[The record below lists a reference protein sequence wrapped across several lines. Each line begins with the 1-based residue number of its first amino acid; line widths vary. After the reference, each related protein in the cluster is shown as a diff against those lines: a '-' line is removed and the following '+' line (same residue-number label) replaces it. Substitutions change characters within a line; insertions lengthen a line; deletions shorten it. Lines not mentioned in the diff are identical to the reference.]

1 MTLAALFLAL
11 IATPADV
18 SARPNAPT
26 TAARGEPVLLNFE
39 TEWCGFCK
47 KMRPAIAQLEK
58 AGFPV
63 ESVDGDRQKDLTRR
77 YKVTAFPTFIVV
89 DDAGQV
95 LGRTEGYQPVESL
108 ATLYRDAQAKVRS
121 RAKGRPVA
129 AAVSDRRDEDEKP
142 AEDEPEDARPRRKT
156 FKNPMPW
163 QTVVRIR
170 MKLSNHAEGVGSGT
184 VVYSDARQALILTC
198 AHIFKEDGRQT
209 PKPAQYRTPIEV
221 DLFDGQ
227 LGGPQKNQVHHT
239 ETLRGEAI
247 DYDLTNDVGL
257 IRIRPGRVLPASR
270 VVPPYWE
277 PQATMRMITVGCSEG
292 REATAW
298 DTIIIRPKAGLK
310 HGGTGDVFHMIECE
324 TAPKRGR
331 SGGGLYTEDGF
342 LAGVCDFADP
352 QSNRGLYA
360 VPKSIYH
367 LLDRNDLVA
376 LYDPAVR
383 KPDSSQGLLAKAPAK
398 PKRPNPQGTLRAQN
412 PEDPEMP
419 PPSAFGIK
427 PPVLTVNEEDVPRG
441 SASSNPW
448 HVPAS
453 SPSKVASQR
462 RPAAEEPAK
471 GTEAIAAGMKRE
483 GSEELSPLPPA
494 APAEETT
501 DPDDLPASAKS
512 GGPTK
517 WKPVRRAN

>member
-58 AGFPV
+58 AGYPV
-63 ESVDGDRQKDLTRR
+63 ESIDGDRQKDLTRR

-89 DDAGQV
+89 DDAGEV
-95 LGRTEGYQPVESL
+95 LGRTEGYQPVDSL
-108 ATLYRDAQAKVRS
+108 ASLYRDAQAKTRS
-121 RAKGRPVA
+121 RAKGRPA
-129 AAVSDRRDEDEKP
+129 ATAVSDRREEAEGPADDELE
-142 AEDEPEDARPRRKT
+142 EARPKRKEFT
-156 FKNPMPW
+156 NPMPW

-184 VVYSDARQALILTC
+184 VIYSDSRQALILTC
-198 AHIFKEDGRQT
+198 AHIFKEDGRKT
-209 PKPAQYRTPIEV
+209 PPVAQYRTPIEV

-239 ETLRGEAI
+239 ETLKGEAI

-277 PQATMRMITVGCSEG
+277 PKERMHMITVGCSEG

-298 DTIIIRPKAGLK
+298 DTTIIRPKAGLK
-310 HGGTGDVFHMIECE
+310 HGGSGEEFHMIECE
-324 TAPKRGR
+324 TAPKQGR
-331 SGGGLYTEDGF
+331 SGGGLYTDNGY

-352 QSNRGLYA
+352 RSNHGLYA
-360 VPKSIYH
+360 VPKSIYR
-367 LLDRNDLVA
+367 LLDRNELAA
-376 LYDPAVR
+376 LYDPAKR
-383 KPDSSQGLLAKAPAK
+383 TPDASQGLLAKAGAK
-398 PKRPNPQGTLRAQN
+398 PKRPNAQGTLRAQN

-427 PPVLTVNEEDVPRG
+427 PPVVTANEEDVPGG
-441 SASSNPW
+441 SASTNPW
-448 HVPAS
+448 HAPAT
-453 SPSKVASQR
+453 SPAKVASQR
-462 RPAAEEPAK
+462 RPAAEEPEK
-471 GTEAIAAGMKRE
+471 GTEAIAAGMKRV
-483 GSEELSPLPPA
+483 GSDEVSTLPPA
-494 APAEETT
+494 AAAEETT